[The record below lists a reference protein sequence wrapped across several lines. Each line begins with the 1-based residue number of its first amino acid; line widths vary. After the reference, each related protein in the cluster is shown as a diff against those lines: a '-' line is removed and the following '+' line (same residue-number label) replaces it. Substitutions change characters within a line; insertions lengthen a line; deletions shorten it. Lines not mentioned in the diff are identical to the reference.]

1 MSSEFSPTAEI
12 AAAQR
17 QQTLGALDSMLSQQL
32 AGRRMQDAVDVANV
46 MLQLDP
52 RSQAALYG
60 KALALIHLKEVA
72 LRAQAREAL
81 ERLLEI
87 DPAHFKG
94 GLQLLN
100 VYLAIGPLASAPAL
114 LARLLSQRPADPQ
127 LHALQKEL
135 TSRTA
140 ESVVVEEPAPAGEG
154 APRRKR
160 RIDRARYPETVEAF
174 DDLRAAVKRY
184 VIGPGEPADH
194 FLADNACGFTM
205 GSCFA
210 ARIARELSRL
220 GQPTLHMQLAET
232 VNTTFANLEFLRWL
246 MGEDD
251 GAYRDFFEREVAMR
265 KVQKEDMLRS
275 LATADFVIY
284 TLGVAPAF
292 FSRASGRFAPH
303 EAEDFRQFEFLAE
316 HHYRTSTLEEN
327 LANLR
332 EIHALLRKARP
343 GVKLVITVSPVP
355 LSATFEMGSA
365 IVADCVSKSI
375 LRAAAHE
382 YMKEAGDGSYYWPS
396 FEIVRWLGGHIGR
409 VFGNDDGN
417 NHHVS
422 DELVTMI
429 VELFIERFRPVAK

>member
-1 MSSEFSPTAEI
+1 MSSEFSPTPEI
-12 AAAQR
+12 VAPQR
-17 QQTLGALDSMLSQQL
+17 QETLGALWSVLSQQL
-32 AGRRMQDAVDVANV
+32 AARRFHEALDAANV

-52 RSQAALYG
+52 RSEDAHYG

-72 LRAQAREAL
+72 LRAKARETL

-87 DPAHFKG
+87 NPDHFKG
-94 GLQLLN
+94 GLQLVN
-100 VYLAIGPLASAPAL
+100 VYMAIGPLASAQPV
-114 LARLLSQRPADPQ
+114 LARLLSLRPAD
-127 LHALQKEL
+127 LHLKALQKDL
-135 TSRTA
+135 ASRTA
-140 ESVVVEEPAPAGEG
+140 EAVVVEEKVASGEG

-160 RIDRARYPETVEAF
+160 RIDRARYPETVAAF
-174 DDLRAAVKRY
+174 DDLTAAVRRY
-184 VIGPGEPADH
+184 VIGAEPADG
-194 FLADNACGFTM
+194 FLVPNARGFTM

-210 ARIARELSRL
+210 ARIARELARL
-220 GQPTLHMQLAET
+220 GQPTMHMMLAET

-251 GAYRDFFEREVAMR
+251 GAHRAFFEKEIAMREVR
-265 KVQKEDMLRS
+265 KEDMLRS
-275 LATADFVIY
+275 LSEADFVIY

-292 FSRASGRFAPH
+292 FNKASGRFAPH
-303 EAEDFRQFEFLAE
+303 EADDFRQFEFLAE
-316 HHYRTSTLEEN
+316 HEYRTSTLEQN

-355 LSATFEMGSA
+355 LSATFEMSSA
-365 IVADCVSKSI
+365 VVADCVSKSI

-382 YMKEAGDGSYYWPS
+382 FMKDAGEGTYYWPS

-422 DELVTMI
+422 DSLVTMI

>member
-1 MSSEFSPTAEI
+1 MSSEFSPTPEI
-12 AAAQR
+12 SPAHRA
-17 QQTLGALDSMLSQQL
+17 QTLAALGPVLSHQL
-32 AGRRMQDAVDVANV
+32 LARRLTEAVEVANV

-52 RSQAALYG
+52 RSQDALYG

-72 LRAQAREAL
+72 LRAKARDAL
-81 ERLLEI
+81 EYLLEI
-87 DPAHFKG
+87 NPGHYSGAV
-94 GLQLLN
+94 QLAQ
-100 VYLAIGPLASAPAL
+100 VYLAIGPLASAQPL
-114 LARLLSQRPADPQ
+114 LARLLAQRPADPQ
-127 LHALQKEL
+127 LQAMQRDLA
-135 TSRTA
+135 SRTA
-140 ESVVVEEPAPAGEG
+140 EAVVIEERAPAGDA

-160 RIDRARYPETVEAF
+160 RFDRARYPETVAAF
-174 DDLRAAVKRY
+174 DDLRAAAQRY
-184 VIGPGEPADH
+184 VIGASEPDAR
-194 FLADNACGFTM
+194 FLVDNARGFTM

-251 GAYRDFFEREVAMR
+251 GGHRRFFEKEVAAHGVR
-265 KVQKEDMLRS
+265 KEDMLRS
-275 LATADFVIY
+275 LAEADFVIY

-292 FSRASGRFAPH
+292 FNKANGRFTPH
-303 EAEDFRQFEFLAE
+303 EADDFKQFQFLAE
-316 HHYRTSTLEEN
+316 HEYRTSTLEQN
-327 LANLR
+327 LGNLR

-382 YMKEAGDGSYYWPS
+382 FMKDAGEGTYYWPS

-422 DELVTMI
+422 DGLVTMI
-429 VELFIERFRPVAK
+429 VELFIERFRPLAK

>member
-1 MSSEFSPTAEI
+1 MSSEFSPTPEI

-17 QQTLGALDSMLSQQL
+17 HDTLATLGAILSRQL
-32 AGRRMQDAVDVANV
+32 AARRMQDAVDVANV

-52 RSQAALYG
+52 RSEAALYG

-72 LRAQAREAL
+72 LRAQARETL

-94 GLQLLN
+94 ALQLVK
-100 VYLAIGPLASAPAL
+100 VYLAIGPLASAQPL
-114 LARLLSQRPADPQ
+114 LARLLSERPADLQ
-127 LHALQKEL
+127 LQALQSEL
-135 TSRTA
+135 SSRAA
-140 ESVVVEEPAPAGEG
+140 EAVVVEEHAPPGDA

-160 RIDRARYPETVEAF
+160 RVDRARYPETVGAF
-174 DDLRAAVKRY
+174 DDLRAAVQRY
-184 VIGPGEPADH
+184 VIGGSGPEER
-194 FLADNACGFTM
+194 FLVDNAQGFTM

-251 GAYRDFFEREVAMR
+251 DSHRAFFEREVALR
-265 KVQKEDMLRS
+265 EVRKEDMLRS
-275 LATADFVIY
+275 LSEADFVIY

-292 FSRASGRFAPH
+292 FNKASGRFTPH
-303 EAEDFRQFEFLAE
+303 EADDFKQFQFLAE
-316 HHYRTSTLEEN
+316 HEYRTSTLEQN

-355 LSATFEMGSA
+355 LSATFEMSSA
-365 IVADCVSKSI
+365 VVADCVSKSI

-382 YMKEAGDGSYYWPS
+382 FMKDAGEGTYYWPS
-396 FEIVRWLGGHIGR
+396 FEMVRWLGGHIGR

-422 DELVTMI
+422 DNLVTMI
-429 VELFIERFRPVAK
+429 VELFIERFRPLAK